1 MRYLRPAVVAIAAAL
16 ASCGGEPPADPL
28 CSREP
33 LPPGASVKPGQAGL
47 QVSGTTNEH
56 FNVADES
63 GKSVGYDSL
72 NRTLGVA
79 PGKYRVSINKS
90 VHTVVVPKSSLT
102 KCPTGTLV
110 VRGST
115 NEHYSVRDPS
125 GASLN
130 YNTLGRPLAF
140 FPGEYVVEVNKTTRK
155 FALAAGELKELLTG
169 TIVTKGQTNEHYSVT
184 DASGNNLNYNT
195 LNRPLAFF
203 PGTVRVEINKT
214 QKEAKV
220 VEAQVSELE
229 TGALVVA
236 GKGNEHYTVSDRT
249 GNSLNYNSLN
259 RPLSFFPAEYNVK
272 LREQTRAVTV
282 TPGQTASIE
291 F

>member
-1 MRYLRPAVVAIAAAL
+1 MRFSRPAVVVIAATL
-16 ASCGGEPPADPL
+16 ASCSAEPPPDAL

-33 LPPGASVKPGQAGL
+33 LPPGANLKAGQSGL
-47 QVSGTTNEH
+47 QVTGTTNEH

-63 GKSVGYDSL
+63 GKSAGYDSL

-79 PGKYRVSINKS
+79 PGRYRVSVNKS
-90 VHTVVVPKSSLT
+90 AHTVVVAKGSLT
-102 KCPTGTLV
+102 KCPTGTLL
-110 VRGST
+110 VRGTT
-115 NEHYSVRDPS
+115 NEHYSVRDAA
-125 GASLN
+125 GTSLN

-155 FALAAGELKELLTG
+155 LTLAAGELKEMLTG
-169 TIVTKGQTNEHYSVT
+169 TVVTRGETNEHYSVS
-184 DASGNNLNYNT
+184 DAAGNSLNYNT

-203 PGTVRVEINKT
+203 PGTVRVQVNKT
-214 QKEAKV
+214 QMEAKV
-220 VEAQVSELE
+220 VEAQVSELQ

-236 GKGNEHYTVSDRT
+236 GKGNEHYSVSDRT

-259 RPLSFFPAEYNVK
+259 KPLSFFPAEYSVK
-272 LREQTRAVTV
+272 LREQTRTVTV
-282 TPGQTASIE
+282 TPGQTTSIE